1 MTKTQLI
8 ERYRACYAT
17 DTHLDKAV
25 ELGILTS
32 EEAESLKAER
42 KNEGG
47 IVKKED
53 IQRIEK
59 SMEEISSKVD
69 EEIVD
74 NDYRLLM
81 LESTI

>member
-8 ERYRACYAT
+8 ERYRNCYAT
-17 DTHLDKAV
+17 DAHLDKAV

-69 EEIVD
+69 EAIVD

>member
-8 ERYRACYAT
+8 ERYHACYAT

-42 KNEGG
+42 KNEIGRAH
-47 IVKKED
+47 V
-53 IQRIEK
+53 
-59 SMEEISSKVD
+59 
-69 EEIVD
+69 
-74 NDYRLLM
+74 
-81 LESTI
+81 